1 MQSLIRGDD
10 PRQVR
15 EVVNNL
21 VRQFDNYGSIT
32 LTNGSTTTVVLN
44 PKVNPLS
51 VIFLQATNEAARATT
66 TSVSAKGDG
75 QFTVTHASGAT
86 TRTFDYVIFGV

>member
-1 MQSLIRGDD
+1 MQSLIRADD
-10 PRQVR
+10 PRQIK
-15 EVVNNL
+15 EVVNNI
-21 VRQFDNYGSIT
+21 VRQFDNYGSVT
-32 LTNGSTTTVVLN
+32 LTNGSATTVVIN

-75 QFTVTHASGAT
+75 QFTITHASAET
-86 TRTFDYVIFGV
+86 ARTFDYVIFGV

>member
-10 PRQVR
+10 PRQVK
-15 EVVNNL
+15 EVVNNI
-21 VRQFDNYGSIT
+21 VRQFDNYGSVT
-32 LTNGSTTTVVLN
+32 LTNGSTTTLVIN

-51 VIFLQATNEAARATT
+51 VVILQATNEAARSST

-75 QFTVTHASGAT
+75 QFTITHASAAT
-86 TRTFDYVIFGV
+86 ARTFDYVIFGV